1 MRESYLGLEPM
12 MTASVMK
19 SFTAKITRTPCFV
32 SLPMVPGTNERILRL
47 NTALIREPTAPRGLV
62 LWGTFAFRATPCEGV
77 VCREGELGAPSNRS
91 GE

>member
-32 SLPMVPGTNERILRL
+32 SLPMIPGTNERILRL

-62 LWGTFAFRATPCEGV
+62 LWGTFAVSRNALRG
-77 VCREGELGAPSNRS
+77 RRLSRG
-91 GE
+91 